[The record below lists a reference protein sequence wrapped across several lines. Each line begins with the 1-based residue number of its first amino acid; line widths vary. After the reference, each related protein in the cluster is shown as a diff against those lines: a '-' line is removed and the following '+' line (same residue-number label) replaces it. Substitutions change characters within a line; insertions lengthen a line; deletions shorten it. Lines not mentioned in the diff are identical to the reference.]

1 MEVSELKESG
11 VEEQFLRFSLSSRT
25 KGLISISQMSEVLT
39 INLEQILPMPH
50 MKPWVMGVYNWRGE
64 ILWMVDLG
72 NLLGFPPLHEERS
85 LRSSYKAIVLHL
97 PLEGKK
103 YDPTPDR
110 TLGLVVSQIE
120 DIEWCNPASIES
132 PPPSVDPKLIPFLR
146 GYYLKSDREALAVLE
161 GEYILARMLN

>member
-1 MEVSELKESG
+1 MKVSELKASG
-11 VEEQFLRFSLSSRT
+11 VEEQFLRFSLASNN

-39 INLEQILPMPH
+39 INLEQISPMSH

-72 NLLGFPPLHEERS
+72 VLLGLSPLNRERNV
-85 LRSSYKAIVLHL
+85 RSSYKAIVLHI

-120 DIEWCNPASIES
+120 DIEWCNPDSIEFS
-132 PPPSVDPKLIPFLR
+132 PTATQDKLMPFLR
-146 GYYLKSDREALAVLE
+146 GYCLKRDREALAVFE
-161 GEYILARMLN
+161 GESILVAIS